1 MDATSHTKAKLQLL
15 ALAGFT
21 SASLAL
27 WWWYSQRTCQDR
39 AAGDDNEIP
48 LEDRRKAKRRAPLQN
63 QAALHQQ
70 QEEEEQEREKEEA
83 LCECGK
89 KVSEGGCP
97 PGYSKKLLGT
107 VKKYVL
113 SLTFLCPSII
123 QIMISLPH
131 CPNYSEKISSLQ
143 DFGSHSLA
151 PRAVNTDA
159 LSLAHTQHNP
169 GMKSI

>member
-27 WWWYSQRTCQDR
+27 WWWYSQRTCQGS

-48 LEDRRKAKRRAPLQN
+48 LEDRRKAKRKEAQQRPPLQN
-63 QAALHQQ
+63 QALHQ

-107 VKKYVL
+107 VKKCVL
-113 SLTFLCPSII
+113 SV
-123 QIMISLPH
+123 LP
-131 CPNYSEKISSLQ
+131 
-143 DFGSHSLA
+143 
-151 PRAVNTDA
+151 
-159 LSLAHTQHNP
+159 
-169 GMKSI
+169 